1 MDRAKNIRRHI
12 LDAAFSCGT
21 AAHLGGSLS
30 MADILSVL
38 YDESV
43 SNLSRKGLSDDCR
56 DRFILSKGHSALALY
71 ATLFEY
77 GVISEEVFNTF
88 QNDGSYLVTHP
99 VMHKEYGIE
108 SSSGSLG
115 QGISFA
121 TGLALNAKKKN
132 KTYHTYVL
140 CGNGECNEGS
150 VWEACMSI
158 INFNLTNL
166 TLIIDNNKMQSDGV
180 SENIMN
186 VSTRYSAMIA
196 ALGFNVID
204 VDGHNVNE
212 LSSAF
217 ASAKKSEK
225 PVVIMANT
233 IKGKGVSFMENSPD
247 WHHNRLTQTL
257 YEQAIKE
264 LEGVA

>member
-1 MDRAKNIRRHI
+1 
-12 LDAAFSCGT
+12 
-21 AAHLGGSLS
+21 
-30 MADILSVL
+30 
-38 YDESV
+38 
-43 SNLSRKGLSDDCR
+43 
-56 DRFILSKGHSALALY
+56 
-71 ATLFEY
+71 
-77 GVISEEVFNTF
+77 
-88 QNDGSYLVTHP
+88 
-99 VMHKEYGIE
+99 
-108 SSSGSLG
+108 
-115 QGISFA
+115 
-121 TGLALNAKKKN
+121 
-132 KTYHTYVL
+132 
-140 CGNGECNEGS
+140 
-150 VWEACMSI
+150 
-158 INFNLTNL
+158 
-166 TLIIDNNKMQSDGV
+166 MQSDGV

-264 LEGVA
+264 LDGVA

>member
-1 MDRAKNIRRHI
+1 
-12 LDAAFSCGT
+12 
-21 AAHLGGSLS
+21 

-264 LEGVA
+264 LDGVA